1 MHLHMMHTSS
11 YYTAVSSTAAA
22 TNTTNSTV
30 PCLNVTTTSRVMSGI
45 QKCACAMST
54 SNSSTASTSS
64 TAFNASTA
72 APTHH
77 FNTLHAR
84 NAPAETGMNKGVIIA
99 IVVICSIFLL
109 AAFVCAICAGR
120 SPNNKHAHAHG
131 PDCAT
136 SHNCSKN
143 HAIAMQNYRSRAGL
157 ATPPRAHG
165 HGGRATAPQFPGPR
179 NGFGAQS
186 TRETRNA
193 SGPYG
198 NASPYG
204 GTGPTMGG
212 RGTYC

>member
-1 MHLHMMHTSS
+1 MMHTSS

-120 SPNNKHAHAHG
+120 SPNKKHAHTHG
-131 PDCAT
+131 PEEPRDR
-136 SHNCSKN
+136 
-143 HAIAMQNYRSRAGL
+143 HAKLQESRWSCHAASRPRSRWQS
-157 ATPPRAHG
+157 HG
-165 HGGRATAPQFPGPR
+165 
-179 NGFGAQS
+179 
-186 TRETRNA
+186 A
-193 SGPYG
+193 SVPWPEERFRC
-198 NASPYG
+198 AIDARIQKCQRPL
-204 GTGPTMGG
+204 
-212 RGTYC
+212 R